1 MIEIK
6 DLKKDYQSGDI
17 VTHALKGVNLSFSG
31 LGFYSILGPSGCG
44 KSTLLNLIGLLDR
57 PTSGEIIIDGVSTNN
72 LKSEEKDEFRNKV
85 IGFVFQSY
93 HLIKNLNAYENIE
106 LPLVLGGETDKKKIV
121 GKVNNLLKEVELFD
135 LKDKKSS
142 DLSGGQMQRIAIAR
156 ALIND
161 PKVILADE
169 PTGALDSKTSL
180 EVMKILKKLSET
192 HLVILVTH
200 NKDLAEKYSDKI
212 IYLSDGEVIG
222 EENKVEV
229 PEKDNEAIN
238 LISKKRRLI
247 SNRVIWGLS
256 IRNIFSKKLKTIIS
270 AVANCFGLVALGFIL
285 ALTNGFTVYSDRVS
299 YETASSLPINVPAYT
314 LSTSTDDWES
324 INQST
329 AFPDDQAIYPYVSV
343 SSEYTY
349 TYNNYSSEYF
359 ELLDSLVEEGLA
371 VEYIENY
378 GNSYSYNLTTEYPE
392 SLDGNSASYISSV
405 TTTISA
411 GGSYT
416 SSGYGIP
423 TNIFHVLYGDI
434 DQSYDLLYGHLP
446 ENKNE
451 IVLVVDNYNAINF
464 NTLKA
469 MGFYNANDTTDDV
482 LNPEL
487 ESNVEPISFDDV
499 VGKKYKVFNNDEI
512 YEKTNNSLIVED
524 KILNSSRELHSYSKN
539 SLVDLYNDS
548 AKGIELEISGIIR
561 PKKENSITLLS
572 PALCYLPELQDELV
586 SEKASSD
593 ISSDISGNVVAN
605 FTSSVADLNAF
616 IDELK
621 AYLESYKNGEI
632 EINSSTFNELI
643 NKYFSYFYIEDSYH
657 SHDSS
662 GNITTWRA
670 STFET
675 FLSDA
680 KKVGADLV
688 DEEIMSNFQDLSAEN
703 IDQLIQDIIDK
714 LSESG
719 SLEDIYDYFINLGCY
734 LNSYTTLQ
742 NIAIFPK
749 GLEERNEILNRL
761 DEFNDA
767 QTDDNKKV
775 YYVSISSSLIDSVS
789 NMVSLVSLVLSIFVA
804 VLLIV
809 ACAMNV
815 LFTYNNVLERTK
827 DIGILRAVGTTK
839 LDVSRMFVIEAGI
852 VGLLSG
858 LFSCLFTYVLAFPV
872 NMLIAQHYAH
882 YFSFQDICVVTW
894 RHMFILIGIG
904 LILGILSAIIPAY
917 SASKKDPVKCLKEE

>member
-1 MIEIK
+1 MLEIK
-6 DLKKDYQSGDI
+6 DLVKDYRSGDI
-17 VTHALKGVNLSFSG
+17 VTHALKGINLSFSTN
-31 LGFYSILGPSGCG
+31 GFYSILGPSGCG

-57 PTSGEIIIDGVSTNN
+57 PTEGDIIIDGISTKN
-72 LKSEEKDEFRNKV
+72 LKSNEQDEFRNKV

-106 LPLVLGGETDKKKIV
+106 LPLVLGGETDKKVIEEKI
-121 GKVNNLLKEVELFD
+121 NALLKDVDLFE
-135 LKDKKSS
+135 LKDKRSS

-156 ALIND
+156 ALINN
-161 PKVILADE
+161 PKIILADE

-180 EVMKILKKLSET
+180 EVMDILKKLSEN

-200 NKDLAEKYSDKI
+200 NKELADKYSDKI
-212 IYLSDGEVIG
+212 IYLNDGEVTG
-222 EENKVEV
+222 QKDLHKVKER
-229 PEKDNEAIN
+229 ESEA
-238 LISKKRRLI
+238 LQAISKKRNFI
-247 SNRVIWGLS
+247 SNRIIWALS
-256 IRNIFSKKLKTIIS
+256 LRNIFSKKLKTIIS

-299 YETASSLPINVPAYT
+299 YETASSLPINVPSYT
-314 LSTSTDDWES
+314 LKTSSDDWKE
-324 INQST
+324 INQ
-329 AFPDDQAIYPYVSV
+329 AIEFPEDQAIFPYVSV

-349 TYNNYSSEYF
+349 TYNNYSEEYF
-359 ELLDSLVEEGLA
+359 DLLDSLVDEGLA
-371 VEYIENY
+371 VEYIKNY
-378 GNSYSYNLTTEYPE
+378 GNSYSYNLTTEFPQ
-392 SLDGNSASYISSV
+392 SIDGKSKSYVGSV

-416 SSGYGIP
+416 STGYGIP

-434 DQSYDLLYGHLP
+434 DTSYDLLYGKLP

-451 IVLVVDNYNAINF
+451 IVLVVDSYNAINF
-464 NTLKA
+464 STLRA
-469 MGFYNANDTTDDV
+469 MGFYNSSDTSEEV

-499 VGKKYKVFNNDEI
+499 VGKKYKIFSNDEI
-512 YEKTNNSLIVED
+512 YQKTNNTQIFDEP
-524 KILNSSRELHSYSKN
+524 ILGSKRNLHTYKKN
-539 SLVDLYNDS
+539 SVSDLYNDDS
-548 AKGIELEISGIIR
+548 KGIELEISGIIR
-561 PKKENSITLLS
+561 PKRENSITLLS
-572 PALCYLPELQDELV
+572 PALCYLPELQDDLV
-586 SEKASSD
+586 AQKAASEISND
-593 ISSDISGNVVAN
+593 ISENIVAN
-605 FTSSVADLNAF
+605 FTDSMIQVNSFVQ
-616 IDELK
+616 ELK
-621 AYLESYKNGEI
+621 TYLNDYKNGDI
-632 EINSSTFNELI
+632 EINATTFNDLI
-643 NKYFSYFYIEDSYH
+643 DKYFTYYYIEDSYH
-657 SHDSS
+657 AHNSK
-662 GNITTWRA
+662 GEITTWREA
-670 STFET
+670 TFET

-680 KKVGADLV
+680 KKVGAELI
-688 DEEIMSNFQDLSAEN
+688 DEEIMSNFVDINPNN
-703 IDQLIQDIIDK
+703 IDELIQDVIEQVSD
-714 LSESG
+714 SG
-719 SLEDIYDYFINLGCY
+719 DLANIYNYVINLGCY

-749 GLEERNEILNRL
+749 GLEERNEILLRL

-767 QTDDNKKV
+767 QTDPNKKV
-775 YYVSISSSLIDSVS
+775 YYVSLSSSLINSVS

-809 ACAMNV
+809 ACAMNI

-839 LDVSRMFVIEAGI
+839 MDVSRMFIIEAGI

-894 RHMFILIGIG
+894 RHMFILVGIA
-904 LILGILSAIIPAY
+904 LILGIASAIAPAY

>member
-1 MIEIK
+1 M
-6 DLKKDYQSGDI
+6 
-17 VTHALKGVNLSFSG
+17 
-31 LGFYSILGPSGCG
+31 
-44 KSTLLNLIGLLDR
+44 
-57 PTSGEIIIDGVSTNN
+57 
-72 LKSEEKDEFRNKV
+72 
-85 IGFVFQSY
+85 
-93 HLIKNLNAYENIE
+93 
-106 LPLVLGGETDKKKIV
+106 
-121 GKVNNLLKEVELFD
+121 
-135 LKDKKSS
+135 
-142 DLSGGQMQRIAIAR
+142 
-156 ALIND
+156 
-161 PKVILADE
+161 
-169 PTGALDSKTSL
+169 
-180 EVMKILKKLSET
+180 
-192 HLVILVTH
+192 
-200 NKDLAEKYSDKI
+200 
-212 IYLSDGEVIG
+212 
-222 EENKVEV
+222 
-229 PEKDNEAIN
+229 
-238 LISKKRRLI
+238 
-247 SNRVIWGLS
+247 
-256 IRNIFSKKLKTIIS
+256 
-270 AVANCFGLVALGFIL
+270 
-285 ALTNGFTVYSDRVS
+285 
-299 YETASSLPINVPAYT
+299 
-314 LSTSTDDWES
+314 
-324 INQST
+324 
-329 AFPDDQAIYPYVSV
+329 
-343 SSEYTY
+343 
-349 TYNNYSSEYF
+349 
-359 ELLDSLVEEGLA
+359 
-371 VEYIENY
+371 
-378 GNSYSYNLTTEYPE
+378 
-392 SLDGNSASYISSV
+392 
-405 TTTISA
+405 
-411 GGSYT
+411 
-416 SSGYGIP
+416 
-423 TNIFHVLYGDI
+423 
-434 DQSYDLLYGHLP
+434 
-446 ENKNE
+446 
-451 IVLVVDNYNAINF
+451 
-464 NTLKA
+464 
-469 MGFYNANDTTDDV
+469 
-482 LNPEL
+482 
-487 ESNVEPISFDDV
+487 
-499 VGKKYKVFNNDEI
+499 
-512 YEKTNNSLIVED
+512 
-524 KILNSSRELHSYSKN
+524 HSYSKN

-548 AKGIELEISGIIR
+548 TKGIELEISGIIR

-621 AYLESYKNGEI
+621 SYLESYKNGEI

-643 NKYFSYFYIEDSYH
+643 DKYFSYYYIEDSYH
-657 SHDSS
+657 SHDTS

-894 RHMFILIGIG
+894 WHMFILIGIG

>member
-1 MIEIK
+1 
-6 DLKKDYQSGDI
+6 
-17 VTHALKGVNLSFSG
+17 
-31 LGFYSILGPSGCG
+31 
-44 KSTLLNLIGLLDR
+44 
-57 PTSGEIIIDGVSTNN
+57 
-72 LKSEEKDEFRNKV
+72 
-85 IGFVFQSY
+85 
-93 HLIKNLNAYENIE
+93 
-106 LPLVLGGETDKKKIV
+106 
-121 GKVNNLLKEVELFD
+121 
-135 LKDKKSS
+135 
-142 DLSGGQMQRIAIAR
+142 
-156 ALIND
+156 
-161 PKVILADE
+161 
-169 PTGALDSKTSL
+169 
-180 EVMKILKKLSET
+180 
-192 HLVILVTH
+192 
-200 NKDLAEKYSDKI
+200 
-212 IYLSDGEVIG
+212 
-222 EENKVEV
+222 
-229 PEKDNEAIN
+229 
-238 LISKKRRLI
+238 
-247 SNRVIWGLS
+247 
-256 IRNIFSKKLKTIIS
+256 
-270 AVANCFGLVALGFIL
+270 
-285 ALTNGFTVYSDRVS
+285 
-299 YETASSLPINVPAYT
+299 
-314 LSTSTDDWES
+314 
-324 INQST
+324 
-329 AFPDDQAIYPYVSV
+329 
-343 SSEYTY
+343 
-349 TYNNYSSEYF
+349 
-359 ELLDSLVEEGLA
+359 
-371 VEYIENY
+371 
-378 GNSYSYNLTTEYPE
+378 
-392 SLDGNSASYISSV
+392 
-405 TTTISA
+405 
-411 GGSYT
+411 
-416 SSGYGIP
+416 
-423 TNIFHVLYGDI
+423 
-434 DQSYDLLYGHLP
+434 
-446 ENKNE
+446 
-451 IVLVVDNYNAINF
+451 
-464 NTLKA
+464 
-469 MGFYNANDTTDDV
+469 MGFYNSSDTSEDV
-482 LNPEL
+482 KNPEL

-548 AKGIELEISGIIR
+548 TKGIELEISGIIR

-593 ISSDISGNVVAN
+593 ISNDISGNVVAN

-616 IDELK
+616 IKELK
-621 AYLESYKNGEI
+621 TYLDSYKNGEI

-643 NKYFSYFYIEDSYH
+643 DKYFSYYYIEDSYH
-657 SHDSS
+657 SHNSS

-688 DEEIMSNFQDLSAEN
+688 DEEIMSNFQDLSADN

-894 RHMFILIGIG
+894 WHMFILIGIG